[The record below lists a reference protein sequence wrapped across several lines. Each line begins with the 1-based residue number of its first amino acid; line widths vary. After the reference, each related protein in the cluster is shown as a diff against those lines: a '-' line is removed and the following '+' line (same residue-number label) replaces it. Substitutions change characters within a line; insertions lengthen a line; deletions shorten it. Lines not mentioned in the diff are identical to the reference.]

1 MIAADGKVWKDEQR
15 TRVIKLVLVDAA
27 ALGHHPRGV
36 LFDRQNYV
44 LASRPFSD
52 LDNLNSDLA
61 HLVCDLLFRR
71 LKLFF
76 HVVAAIERRGT
87 GVPYPFQVGF
97 QMAEVGVKT
106 PRAGFE
112 TFGTRTGPRVGNQMT
127 QLEERFEIKSETP
140 FLERLQTQDPM
151 SALKLN
157 RDSKHTFGRHVG
169 LVSITDQLAY
179 DTP

>member
-1 MIAADGKVWKDEQR
+1 M
-15 TRVIKLVLVDAA
+15 IKLVLVDAA

-71 LKLFF
+71 LKL
-76 HVVAAIERRGT
+76 
-87 GVPYPFQVGF
+87 PYPFQVGF